1 MAFPKTVDEFRFWC
15 QKVLPL
21 VYDDS
26 LSYYEVLCKVTKKI
40 NELAESNNDQNV
52 AIQNFIDK
60 ATADY
65 AAFVAKYE
73 GDLEAFENNI
83 TNNIIPSVVDENVDR
98 KIGTYMTTDTDQT
111 ITGVKTFQ
119 SAKITQQP
127 SNNDDVANKQY
138 VDINKTTVVQT
149 TGTSES
155 NVISQKGVTN
165 LINAQG
171 TSLRTEINKKQD
183 KLTFDNTPTIG
194 SNNPVTSD
202 GIKKA
207 IDSLPQ
213 SEITVVQSTGQSTTD
228 VMSQKAVTDAIVAGG
243 SIEVTQETG
252 TSTTAVMSQNAVTNA
267 VNDAKAYTDTAVS
280 VKQDTLTFDNV
291 PTLNSNNPV
300 KSGGIYTA
308 IQNAKTTIVQET
320 GTSVVNVMSQ
330 KAVTDNLNT
339 KVSLTGNETISGTK
353 TMSAVVISGEAAESN
368 ANVRNIIVVNN
379 ISEVPS
385 SVVNGT
391 IIFVKETA
399 K

>member
-60 ATADY
+60 ATAEY

-73 GDLEAFENNI
+73 GDLQAFENNI
-83 TNNIIPSVVDENVDR
+83 TTNIIPTVVDENVDR
-98 KIGTYMTTDTDQT
+98 KIGTYVTTDTDQT

-119 SAKITQQP
+119 SAKVTQQP
-127 SNNDDVANKQY
+127 SNNEDVANKQY

-165 LINAQG
+165 LVNAQG

-252 TSTTAVMSQNAVTNA
+252 NSTTAVMSQNATTNA

-280 VKQDTLTFDNV
+280 AKQDTLTFDNA
-291 PTLNSNNPV
+291 PTVNSNNPV
-300 KSGGIYTA
+300 KSGGVYTA

-391 IIFVKETA
+391 IIFVKETT
-399 K
+399 